1 MYCYPNGSG
10 GADEGGSK
18 ENQKTCSSMEYVMH
32 NKEGKRAASILL
44 FSDVTN
50 CSELRQLV
58 LSGCLQVCLIRA
70 SLVAD
75 IFQVQCAVAKALANH
90 SSGHMKTRSLLSEIL
105 YVLGPSGSIGDSLRQ
120 MGAQDADTTIVVV
133 RLDDPG
139 DCFLKTLTE
148 RIKGRQLPLDSI
160 PQFTDTGALTKM
172 FKVTEKELTVGTLL
186 DAVVTRIALKNTV

>member
-1 MYCYPNGSG
+1 MGSG

-75 IFQVQCAVAKALANH
+75 IFQ
-90 SSGHMKTRSLLSEIL
+90 
-105 YVLGPSGSIGDSLRQ
+105 GPSGSIGDSLRQ